1 MSAMVDKDERKE
13 EEPVTFL
20 GAMKSIG
27 WAFFGVRGRSGHER
41 DIARLRPV
49 HVIAAGLFGAFLFV
63 MILVLV
69 IASVT

>member
-1 MSAMVDKDERKE
+1 MSAMAGKGGREDE
-13 EEPVTFL
+13 PMGFI

-41 DIARLRPV
+41 DVSRLRPV
-49 HVIAAGLFGAFLFV
+49 HVIAAGLLGAFLFV

>member
-1 MSAMVDKDERKE
+1 MSAMVDRNDRDDE
-13 EEPVTFL
+13 PLSFL

-49 HVIAAGLFGAFLFV
+49 HLVLAGLLGLFLFV

-69 IASVT
+69 IAAVT